1 MFITYERPAHLG
13 DEQTDPNA
21 PAPDIAPGADVDPR
35 VHVCGAT
42 THDVGGTRWT
52 CTRRPGHD
60 DDEHRAVFDRY
71 HGGPVGHVAIAW
83 QYEWGGAG
91 HGPSST
97 EPMTTVTVTVRFP
110 QTAWTNEQL
119 PEHIAEEVRSVFW
132 ECDHDDVEVT
142 TTATSA
148 LRTAAE

>member
-1 MFITYERPAHLG
+1 MLITYERPDTL
-13 DEQTDPNA
+13 DMQRDPAA
-21 PAPDIAPGADVDPR
+21 PAADRDPTGAE
-35 VHVCGAT
+35 CGAT
-42 THDVGGTRWT
+42 TYDVGGAEWR
-52 CTRRPGHD
+52 CTRRPGHA
-60 DDEHRAVFDRY
+60 DDEHRAAFEI
-71 HGGPVGHVAIAW
+71 HGGGPTGEVAFAW

-91 HGPSST
+91 HAPSST

-142 TTATSA
+142 VTATSS